1 MTYLSEFKDVLKE
14 TGKTTLWLL
23 KIMIPISIII
33 KILVEYGVIEII
45 GQNLSSVMGVVG
57 LPGEFGL
64 VWATAMLTNIYGG
77 LVVFFNLSLLHTYSV
92 AQVTVL
98 GSMILVAHTLPI
110 EARIAQ
116 KAGVRLWY
124 TLSLRI
130 TAAITLGF
138 ILNLIFSKF
147 NLCQNESVI
156 FWKPGVI
163 NPTIVQWV
171 LGELRNYFMIFL
183 IILGLMLLMR
193 VLKNTGILN
202 KMNDFLKPGLEFLGM
217 SKNAAPIAIIGMTL
231 GLAYGGG
238 LIVKEAKSK
247 IISKKDIFYSL
258 SMMGLS
264 HSLIE
269 DTLLIFAIGGSLAG
283 ILLGRIV
290 FTLIILIVIIR
301 VINHLSK
308 KTFEK
313 IFMNK

>member
-1 MTYLSEFKDVLKE
+1 MTYRSEFKDVLKE
-14 TGKTTLWLL
+14 TGKTTFWLL

-33 KILVEYGVIEII
+33 KILVEYGIIEII
-45 GQNLSSVMGVVG
+45 GKNLSSVMGVVG

-77 LVVFFNLSLLHTYSV
+77 LVVFFNLSLFNTYTV
-92 AQVTVL
+92 AEVTVL

-130 TAAITLGF
+130 SAAIILGF
-138 ILNLIFSKF
+138 ILNLLFTKF
-147 NLCQNESVI
+147 NLYQTENVI

-163 NPTIVQWV
+163 NPTMTQWI
-171 LGELRNYFMIFL
+171 LGELRNYLMIFL

-193 VLKNTGILN
+193 ILKNTGILN

-217 SKNAAPIAIIGMTL
+217 SKNAAPIAIIGMTI

-238 LIVKEAKSK
+238 LIVKEAQSK

-269 DTLLIFAIGGSLAG
+269 DTLLIFAIGGSLVG
-283 ILLGRIV
+283 ILLGRVV
-290 FTLIILIVIIR
+290 FTLIILILLIR
-301 VINHLSK
+301 AINLFSK

>member
-1 MTYLSEFKDVLKE
+1 MSYRSEFKDVLKE
-14 TGKTTLWLL
+14 SGKTTLWLL
-23 KIMIPISIII
+23 KIMIPISIVV
-33 KILVEYGVIEII
+33 KILVELGLIEVI
-45 GQNLSSVMGVVG
+45 GNYLSPVMGVVG

-77 LVVFFNLSLLHTYSV
+77 LVVFFNLTLLHTYSV

-98 GSMILVAHTLPI
+98 GSMILIAHTLPI

-130 TAAITLGF
+130 FGAIALGF

-147 NLCQNESVI
+147 NLYQNDSVI
-156 FWKPGVI
+156 FWKRGIVD
-163 NPTIVQWV
+163 PTFTQWI
-171 LGELRNYFMIFL
+171 LGELRNYLMIFL

-193 VLKNTGILN
+193 VLKNTGTLE
-202 KMNDFLKPGLEFLGM
+202 KMNTFLKPGLEFLGM
-217 SKNAAPIAIIGMTL
+217 SKNAAPITIIGMTL

-269 DTLLIFAIGGSLAG
+269 DTLLIFAISGSLVG
-283 ILLGRIV
+283 ILLGRV
-290 FTLIILIVIIR
+290 LFTIIILIVLIRIINR
-301 VINHLSK
+301 FSK